1 VVTRRKKFVAAAGAA
16 VAVGAAAI
24 GLTVSSASPSG
35 PALPQASTPIKH
47 VVVIFDENISFD
59 HYFGTYPFATNPP
72 NEPAFHAAP
81 GTPNVNGLS
90 NALLTANPNVNEPAR
105 LDRTQAITCDQNHAY
120 SPEQA
125 SFDGGLMDKFVQ
137 DVTGSGCSQSTF
149 PDQSNYGPNGIV
161 MDYYDGNTVTAL
173 WNYAQHYTL
182 GDNSYDTQFGPSTP
196 GAVNLISGN
205 TNGAVVAGGTTG
217 NVANGTLIGDAEPT
231 FDDCSNSSTPLN
243 PDGSPGGVTASFTG
257 RNVGNLMNA
266 AGVTWGWF
274 QAGFTPSSP
283 PGQRIV
289 CGTKHANLA
298 GASQNDYVEHHE
310 PFQYYQST
318 SNQLHVSPSSVSQV
332 GVSDP
337 ASTPAG
343 QSVNHQYDLSWFF
356 QALQN
361 GNMPQV
367 SFLKPPAYQNGH
379 AGNSDPLDE
388 QKFLVDTI
396 NQIEQSPD
404 WSSTAII
411 IAYDDSDGWYDHQ
424 MGPILRQ
431 SLDANDALNGPGKCG
446 SLTNAP
452 TQNDRCGVGPRT
464 PLLVISPWA
473 RQNFVDNT
481 FTEQSS
487 VLQFIEDN
495 WNLGRIGN
503 ESADASAGTLDN
515 AFDFNAKDKRAP
527 AVILDDNTGEVE
539 QVVPASSG
547 SAGNSS
553 AGGQGSQSSQGSQ
566 NGQGGQ
572 GNQGSSH
579 GSSSSSKT
587 SSKVKPSKVTC
598 QQSTSRRAITL
609 NCVSSSNAPTLIR
622 VRLFQGKHLI
632 RNQAARVRNHHVRFN
647 LRLGH
652 AAKAGRYTIRLSV
665 DTAGHVAAITRYAR
679 IA

>member
-1 VVTRRKKFVAAAGAA
+1 VAAAGAA

-24 GLTVSSASPSG
+24 GLSVSSASPSG

-47 VVVIFDENISFD
+47 VVVVFDENISFD

-90 NALLTANPNVNEPAR
+90 NALLTANPNVNEPER

-120 SPEQA
+120 SPEQEA
-125 SFDGGLMDKFVQ
+125 FDSGLMDKFVQ
-137 DVTGSGCSQSTF
+137 SVTGSGCSQSTF

-196 GAVNLISGN
+196 GAINLVSGN
-205 TNGAVVAGGTTG
+205 TNGAVVHGGTTG
-217 NVANGTLIGDAEPT
+217 NVANGTLIGDAEPF
-231 FDDCSNSSTPLN
+231 FDQCSNASTPLN
-243 PDGSPGGVTASFTG
+243 ADGTPGGVTTSFTG
-257 RNVGNLMNA
+257 RNVGDLMNS

-274 QAGFTPSSP
+274 QGGFEPSSISA
-283 PGQRIV
+283 GRAI
-289 CGTKHANLA
+289 CATKHANLA

-310 PFQYYQST
+310 PFEYYQST
-318 SNQLHVSPSSVSQV
+318 ANPDHVSPSSVSQV
-332 GVSDP
+332 GLSDP
-337 ASTPAG
+337 AGTPAD
-343 QSVNHQYDLSWFF
+343 QAVNHQYDLSWFF

-361 GNMPQV
+361 GNLPQV
-367 SFLKPPAYQNGH
+367 SFVKPPSYQNGH

-424 MGPILRQ
+424 MGPIIRQ

-446 SLTNAP
+446 SLTTAP
-452 TQNDRCGVGPRT
+452 AQNDRCGVGPRT

-481 FTEQSS
+481 FTEQASI
-487 VLQFIEDN
+487 LQFIEDN

-503 ESADASAGTLDN
+503 ESADASAGSLDS

-527 AVILDDNTGEVE
+527 AVILNDNTGEVE
-539 QVVPASSG
+539 QVVGGSQSSG
-547 SAGNSS
+547 SSPNSGS
-553 AGGQGSQSSQGSQ
+553 GGQGTQNGQGSQG
-566 NGQGGQ
+566 NQGGQ
-572 GNQGSSH
+572 GGSH
-579 GSSSSSKT
+579 GSSNSSQTTSK
-587 SSKVKPSKVTC
+587 SKPSKVTC
-598 QQSTSRRAITL
+598 HQSSSHHTITL
-609 NCVSSSNAPTLIR
+609 SCVSSSNAPTVIR
-622 VRLFQGKHLI
+622 VRLFHGRHLV
-632 RNQAARVRNHHVRFN
+632 RNQAAHVRSHHVRFT
-647 LRLGH
+647 LRLGK

-665 DTAGHVAAITRYAR
+665 DTGGQVAAITRYTR